1 MAAVN
6 VFRKR
11 KKEISM
17 NDLLNENNSGV
28 LSLADID
35 RCVREGRRLR
45 AEEILR
51 LMGRANALVRKFFS
65 MLYRGMKITG
75 KWMTAW
81 LEASTLR
88 HQQTRLH
95 YD

>member
-1 MAAVN
+1 MSFARV
-6 VFRKR
+6 

-17 NDLLNENNSGV
+17 NDLLNENN
-28 LSLADID
+28 LRNASLADID

-45 AEEILR
+45 AEEVQK

-65 MLYRGMKITG
+65 MLYRGLKLAG
-75 KWMTAW
+75 KRMTAR